1 MLVHCVYGQSRSASI
16 IVGMSPPEGATFAQ
30 CFLNNPAYHDAARMR
45 VCVCVC
51 RVCPVVCLSVFVCLC
66 LCLYVCLC
74 LCLCLC
80 RLSACVCLSLYVRA
94 HRAAYLMARH
104 GLDFD
109 KALRSVHAA
118 RPCIAMNQGFMW
130 QLRVYS
136 ALLRLPPTDPRVAA
150 VAARVGA
157 SLPLLP
163 SSGSYHIGV
172 CQYRY
177 LRSAVGRLGAGMRC
191 GGFTNE
197 WPTFLTP
204 WTMEAYLAAPAPQQQ
219 QTGSGSRQ
227 RRRARDKHSHKASEP
242 AVAEASDGTAAAR
255 VQHVHK
261 LLAAIAGGKM
271 PPSLAATCSY
281 ACAKCGA
288 TLLSGGEAMLHPSA
302 TPPCAFV
309 LAAHVAWLADTV
321 PEAMYQVW
329 QMHGGRVTCVVVG
342 GV

>member
-1 MLVHCVYGQSRSASI
+1 
-16 IVGMSPPEGATFAQ
+16 
-30 CFLNNPAYHDAARMR
+30 
-45 VCVCVC
+45 
-51 RVCPVVCLSVFVCLC
+51 
-66 LCLYVCLC
+66 
-74 LCLCLC
+74 
-80 RLSACVCLSLYVRA
+80 
-94 HRAAYLMARH
+94 MARH

-163 SSGSYHIGV
+163 RSGSYHNGG

-242 AVAEASDGTAAAR
+242 AVAEASGSAAAR

-271 PPSLAATCSY
+271 PPSLAAACSY
-281 ACAKCGA
+281 ACAKCGT

-302 TPPCAFV
+302 TPPCAYV

-321 PEAMYQVW
+321 PEAMYQVC
-329 QMHGGRVTCVVVG
+329 QMHGDRATCVVVG